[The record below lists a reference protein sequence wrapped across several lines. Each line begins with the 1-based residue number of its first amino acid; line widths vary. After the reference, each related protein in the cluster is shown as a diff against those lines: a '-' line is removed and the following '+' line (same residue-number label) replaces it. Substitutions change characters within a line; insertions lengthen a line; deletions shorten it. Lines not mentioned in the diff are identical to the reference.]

1 MAQDNFEVSSPLS
14 HDFQEIFPP
23 VAGVGAP
30 LCVRVESGD
39 CTVEVSVEEEVPP
52 HAATRQRSD
61 PSKNPRRATDKDTT
75 RRFARSLIS
84 VRMGPHMLLPGDADA
99 VKGARMKRES
109 LRRVMSFAAPYK
121 WEIIGF
127 LSAIVLSALLALA
140 PPLLFRAI
148 LDHAIPDRD
157 RQLITTLA
165 IVLVLAAAG
174 DAALAITQRWLS
186 SRIGEGLIYDL
197 RVALFDKVQRMPIA
211 FFTRTQTGALTS
223 RLNSDVVGAQTAVT
237 STLGSVVSNVV
248 VLVTTLVSMLLLE
261 WRLTLLSLVVLP
273 LFIAPAK
280 RVGLKLGG
288 IAREQMEINAQMNT
302 QMNERFNVAGAM
314 IVKLFGRR
322 EREVQSFA
330 EKAAGVRDTGIKSAL
345 YGRVFFVALGLV
357 GATGAAA
364 IYGVGAHLVVS
375 GDISAGTLVA
385 MAAFVQRIYQPLTGL
400 TNARVEVM
408 TAFVS
413 FDRVFE
419 VLDAPVSIVDRP
431 GAIDLVDP
439 RGEIEFNNVVF
450 RYPTA
455 SSVSVASLETPGGA
469 SSDPNVDVLKGVSL
483 HIAPGE
489 TVAVVG
495 SSGSGKST
503 MASLVPRLYDV
514 TSGVVRIDG
523 HDVRD
528 LTGDSLHDAIG
539 VVSQDPHL
547 FHESIEANLLYARP
561 TATHEEVVEACRAA
575 RIHDTIAALP
585 DGYKTLVGERG
596 YRLSGGEKQ
605 RVAIA
610 RMLLKN
616 PAIMILDEATSHL
629 DNENEALVQE
639 ALEDALSGRTAFVIA
654 HRLSTIR
661 DADRIVVLDSGRVIE
676 QGTHDELMSLDGMYA
691 AQVRAGGSFGLAT
704 PTP

>member
-1 MAQDNFEVSSPLS
+1 
-14 HDFQEIFPP
+14 
-23 VAGVGAP
+23 
-30 LCVRVESGD
+30 
-39 CTVEVSVEEEVPP
+39 
-52 HAATRQRSD
+52 
-61 PSKNPRRATDKDTT
+61 
-75 RRFARSLIS
+75 
-84 VRMGPHMLLPGDADA
+84 MGPHMLLPGDADA
-99 VKGARMKRES
+99 VKGARMKRAS
-109 LRRVMSFAAPYK
+109 LRRAWQFSSAYK
-121 WEIIGF
+121 WKIIGF
-127 LSAIVLSALLALA
+127 LIAIVASALIALA

-148 LDHAIPDRD
+148 LDRAIPQQNRG
-157 RQLITTLA
+157 LITTLA
-165 IVLVLAAAG
+165 IILVVAAIADAG
-174 DAALAITQRWLS
+174 LAITQRWLS
-186 SRIGEGLIYDL
+186 SSIGEGLIYDL

-211 FFTRTQTGALTS
+211 FFTRTQTGALIS

-237 STLGSVVSNVV
+237 STLGSVVSNIV
-248 VLVTTLVSMLLLE
+248 VLITTLAAMFVLE

-280 RVGLKLGG
+280 RMGLKLGG
-288 IAREQMEINAQMNT
+288 IAREQMELNAQMNT
-302 QMNERFNVAGAM
+302 QMSERFNVAGAM

-322 EREVQSFA
+322 EREVNTFA
-330 EKAAGVRDTGIKSAL
+330 SRASGVRDTGIKAAL

-357 GATGAAA
+357 GAMGAAA
-364 IYGVGAHLVVS
+364 IYGIGAQLVVS
-375 GDISAGTLVA
+375 DAITPGTLVA
-385 MAAFVQRIYQPLTGL
+385 LAALVTRIYQPLTGL

-419 VLDAPVSIVDRP
+419 VLDAPVSIFDRP

-439 RGEIEFNNVVF
+439 RGSIEFDNVVF
-450 RYPTA
+450 RYPPA
-455 SSVSVASLETPGGA
+455 SESSVASLETPGGT
-469 SSDPNVDVLKGVSL
+469 SGDPDVDVLKGISL

-503 MASLVPRLYDV
+503 MATLVPRLYDV
-514 TSGVVRIDG
+514 TTGAIRIDG

-539 VVSQDPHL
+539 VVTQDPHL
-547 FHESIEANLLYARP
+547 FHETIKANLLYARP
-561 TATHEEVVEACRAA
+561 DATDAEVIAACEAA
-575 RIHDTIAALP
+575 RIHSTIAALP
-585 DGYKTLVGERG
+585 DGYDTYVGERG

-629 DNENEALVQE
+629 DNENESLVQE
-639 ALEDALSGRTAFVIA
+639 ALEAALHGRTAFVIA

-661 DADRIVVLDSGRVIE
+661 DADRIVVLDNGRIVE
-676 QGTHDELMSLDGMYA
+676 EGTHEALMTLDGAYA
-691 AQVRAGGSFGLAT
+691 SQVRAGGSFGAAA
-704 PTP
+704 PTL